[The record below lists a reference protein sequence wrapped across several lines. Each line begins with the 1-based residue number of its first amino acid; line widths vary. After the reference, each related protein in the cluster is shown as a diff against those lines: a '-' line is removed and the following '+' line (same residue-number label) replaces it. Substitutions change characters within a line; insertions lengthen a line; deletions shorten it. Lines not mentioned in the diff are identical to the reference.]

1 MDNVDIRVEGTN
13 REQSEQLII
22 SLIKEDFQY
31 DNPYIYASEYKTA
44 DGKARTHS
52 LVSGDMYTI
61 LNILGDILLSTID
74 RHDCSILFIKK
85 YFDRIMYLAKNKK
98 AKKGS

>member
-31 DNPYIYASEYKTA
+31 NNPYIYASEYKTA
-44 DGKARTHS
+44 DGEVRTHS
-52 LVSGDMYTI
+52 MVYGDMYTI

-74 RHDCSILFIKK
+74 RHDLSLIHI
-85 YFDRIMYLAKNKK
+85 
-98 AKKGS
+98 